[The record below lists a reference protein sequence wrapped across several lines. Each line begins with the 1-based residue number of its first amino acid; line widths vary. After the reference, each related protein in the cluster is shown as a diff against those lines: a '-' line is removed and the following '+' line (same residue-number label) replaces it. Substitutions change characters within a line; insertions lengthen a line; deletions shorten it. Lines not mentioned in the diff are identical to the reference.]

1 VYYRLSRAQKL
12 LRSDFWTTGD
22 RTIAFLLAGIFLRKN
37 EPSTAIVENAF
48 GQFKERFGRIG
59 KGFNN
64 HITRSNNLILCC
76 CILHIFLNE
85 SNSDIQSRWTME
97 LGEVRS
103 QPEHV
108 VEMGNRNRKAEAIR
122 QVHFNVR
129 AQTTR

>member
-1 VYYRLSRAQKL
+1 
-12 LRSDFWTTGD
+12 
-22 RTIAFLLAGIFLRKN
+22 
-37 EPSTAIVENAF
+37 
-48 GQFKERFGRIG
+48 
-59 KGFNN
+59 
-64 HITRSNNLILCC
+64 
-76 CILHIFLNE
+76 
-85 SNSDIQSRWTME
+85 ME